1 MDKHRKITVNDLT
14 PEIINQLQEKFNAV
28 PEIVQLHAKMH
39 MFLQNHQAIKA
50 LSIGKHIQEA
60 FNKVLAA
67 YVDEVNNEAELVDI
81 RNTGLSKDEVAKIDM
96 LTLSLFM
103 CCDII
108 DSCINDVN
116 SVLAKKDES
125 LRFEAFDEINDL
137 AKEVKGKLSIL
148 SKQTSFMDKDDPEWG
163 DTVDNMYQMM
173 QNKAKSLI
181 RKKGDSLVKN

>member
-81 RNTGLSKDEVAKIDM
+81 RNTGLSKDEVAYCAYEDAWRHFLKLRSSHAVSGKPHPNISSLADTLEEVLNE
-96 LTLSLFM
+96 LT
-103 CCDII
+103 
-108 DSCINDVN
+108 
-116 SVLAKKDES
+116 E
-125 LRFEAFDEINDL
+125 
-137 AKEVKGKLSIL
+137 
-148 SKQTSFMDKDDPEWG
+148 KQ
-163 DTVDNMYQMM
+163 
-173 QNKAKSLI
+173 
-181 RKKGDSLVKN
+181 